1 MSDGQRIVKELK
13 ATSERVPRFWWHWQ
27 NLNEDR
33 NGKPK
38 GSGLFAG
45 RAWWHFAGEPNR
57 YAKVIHLEWS
67 IGKLRFGFGVDF
79 DDEDVTVQMAIPLI
93 SLYLSF
99 GQGWNWVRRI
109 SPHCVLSP
117 NYPDTIVVDRRTC
130 SVTIHGWTL
139 RISPWSKTME
149 WASADPWWVRGI
161 SLSLNPFEWKFM
173 RHEVL
178 RADGSWVLVPDWKL
192 GDRHPPDEAK
202 YEDFTYTYRLNNGT
216 IQDRIATVKA
226 ERRAWRPRCLRWTSL
241 IEKVRTSID
250 IRFSDEVGEE
260 SGSWK
265 GGCTG
270 CSYDLRPGETV
281 ENSLRRMEAWR
292 KF

>member
-1 MSDGQRIVKELK
+1 MNEIQLK
-13 ATSERVPRFWWHWQ
+13 QQAAERQPQFWWHWQ

-33 NGKPK
+33 EGNPK
-38 GSGLFAG
+38 GSAFWAG

-57 YAKVIHLEWS
+57 YAKVIRLEW
-67 IGKLRFGFGVDF
+67 ITGKLRFGFGVDF
-79 DDEDVTVQMAIPLI
+79 DDEDITIQMAIPLI

-130 SVTIHGWTL
+130 SVTIYDWTM

-149 WASADPWWVRGI
+149 WASADPWWVKGV
-161 SLSLNPFEWKFM
+161 SLSLNPFEWKF
-173 RHEVL
+173 RSHEE
-178 RADGSWVLVPDWKL
+178 RRSDGAWILVPSWKL
-192 GDRHPPDEAK
+192 GEGQPKSQAEVMTFP
-202 YEDFTYTYRLNNGT
+202 YTYVPKSGEVQNRT
-216 IQDRIATVKA
+216 ATVTV
-226 ERRAWRPRCLRWTSL
+226 ERRTWYPRCLRFTTL
-241 IEKVRTSID
+241 FDKVRPVID
-250 IRFSDEVGEE
+250 VKFSDEVGER

-270 CSYDLRPGETV
+270 CGYDLLPGESA
-281 ENSLRRMEAWR
+281 ESCLRRMESER